1 MVEPGGKRI
10 YHLGVSA
17 PVQTVEISKKS
28 FLAVFSHPNTG
39 CLAPDVPEKIR
50 SKNMARYEEISIN
63 TSGKD
68 GEEAEK
74 NARSKKHYCQ
84 NCHTEL
90 EFSYLV
96 TL

>member
-10 YHLGVSA
+10 YHLVATA
-17 PVQTVEISKKS
+17 PTQTVEVSPKS

-39 CLAPDVPEKIR
+39 CLALEITEKIR
-50 SKNMARYEEISIN
+50 SKNLARYAESSIPV
-63 TSGKD
+63 SGKD
-68 GEEAEK
+68 GAEAEK

-90 EFSYLV
+90 GFSYLV